1 MTNLVSS
8 SVWQMLCIRLCA
20 EVLSGSVWPIYFHFR
35 VIYDRYSLLRFYFR
49 DEWRDVTWRV
59 CVTSLCNKC
68 YEHVLMPVLSCRGLC
83 NQFTFHSGVFMTH
96 ILLGTPYRDL
106 ICVCMCDD
114 SLYSVICDRFVL
126 CDLRLCN
133 VMNASL
139 VITLECL
146 LLGRVVSKWSVSLV
160 PLVILP

>member
-1 MTNLVSS
+1 M
-8 SVWQMLCIRLCA
+8 
-20 EVLSGSVWPIYFHFR
+20 
-35 VIYDRYSLLRFYFR
+35 
-49 DEWRDVTWRV
+49 
-59 CVTSLCNKC
+59 TSLFDKC
-68 YEHVLMPVLSCRGLC
+68 YEHVLVPVLSCRGLGD
-83 NQFTFHSGVFMTH
+83 QFTFHSGVSMTY
-96 ILLGTPYRDL
+96 ILLGTPYGDL

-126 CDLRLCN
+126 CDLRLCH

-146 LLGRVVSKWSVSLV
+146 VLGRVVSKWSVSLV

>member
-1 MTNLVSS
+1 M
-8 SVWQMLCIRLCA
+8 
-20 EVLSGSVWPIYFHFR
+20 
-35 VIYDRYSLLRFYFR
+35 
-49 DEWRDVTWRV
+49 
-59 CVTSLCNKC
+59 
-68 YEHVLMPVLSCRGLC
+68 
-83 NQFTFHSGVFMTH
+83 FMTH

-114 SLYSVICDRFVL
+114 SLYSVICVGFVL

-146 LLGRVVSKWSVSLV
+146 VLGRVVSKWSVSLV
-160 PLVILP
+160 PRVILP